1 MRIHPIPFAAAF
13 LALSLV
19 LSHSGAADEPKGD
32 LAKVQGKWT
41 AMVGPDKNIPIVV
54 EFKGTNAIILVT
66 VQERE
71 LNIKG
76 EIKLDETKSP
86 KQWDW
91 TKFESESDGNH
102 VEDNLA
108 IYKFNGEKLVLCS
121 GGPGGQRPTEFK
133 DGDGGMPS
141 LVEFTRVKD
150 EKKDEPKK
158 DEKKD
163 K

>member
-1 MRIHPIPFAAAF
+1 MR
-13 LALSLV
+13 LALAALILAVSTSASL
-19 LSHSGAADEPKGD
+19 AQDNEKKEDAPKGD

-41 AMVGPDKNIPIVV
+41 AMVGPEKNIPIVV
-54 EFKGTNAIILVT
+54 EIKGKIVIILVT
-66 VQERE
+66 IQERE

-76 EIKLDETKSP
+76 EIKLDETKTP

-91 TKFESESDGNH
+91 TKFESDGNR

-108 IYKFNGEKLVLCS
+108 IYKLDGEKLVLCS

-133 DGDGGMPS
+133 EGDGGMPS

-150 EKKDEPKK
+150 EKKDEAKK
-158 DEKKD
+158 EK
-163 K
+163 

>member
-1 MRIHPIPFAAAF
+1 MR
-13 LALSLV
+13 LAL
-19 LSHSGAADEPKGD
+19 AALILAASASATLAQDKDKKEDALKGD

-41 AMVGPDKNIPIVV
+41 AMVGPEKNISLVV

-76 EIKLDETKSP
+76 EIKLDETKTP

-91 TKFESESDGNH
+91 TKIESDGNH
-102 VEDNLA
+102 VEDDLA
-108 IYKFNGEKLVLCS
+108 IYKFDGEKLVLCS

-133 DGDGGMPS
+133 EGQGGAPN
-141 LVEFTRVKD
+141 LLEFTRVKD

-158 DEKKD
+158 DK
-163 K
+163 

>member
-1 MRIHPIPFAAAF
+1 MR
-13 LALSLV
+13 LAL
-19 LSHSGAADEPKGD
+19 AALILAASATATLAQDKDKKEDAPKGD

-41 AMVGPDKNIPIVV
+41 AMVGPEKNIPIVV
-54 EFKGTNAIILVT
+54 EFKGKVAIILAT
-66 VQERE
+66 IQERE

-76 EIKLDETKSP
+76 EIKLDETKTP

-91 TKFESESDGNH
+91 TKFESEGNH
-102 VEDNLA
+102 IEDNLA
-108 IYKFNGEKLVLCS
+108 LYKFDGEKLVLCS
-121 GGPGGQRPTEFK
+121 GGPGNPRPTEFK

-141 LVEFTRVKD
+141 LIEFTRVKD